1 MASDPDEIETNKI
14 HRRTKSVT
22 RAEEITT
29 KNQKQRQSQPDKPYV
44 FDDPLF
50 HIDFISTTYSIHLGT
65 IYYVRW
71 KNVFIMKYIVNSLK
85 KNPKIR
91 VIHF

>member
-1 MASDPDEIETNKI
+1 MASHSNEIGTNKI

-44 FDDPLF
+44 FEP
-50 HIDFISTTYSIHLGT
+50 FISYQNLCSEKC
-65 IYYVRW
+65 VD
-71 KNVFIMKYIVNSLK
+71 NEK
-85 KNPKIR
+85 K
-91 VIHF
+91 